1 MGRFSKHFD
10 HDPNEVYPK
19 SFKQEADM
27 EKQRF
32 RENVIAGMELAESA
46 LTDAGN
52 ALATYP
58 GHGDEA
64 RWLHDEAARIGD
76 MRVEIGGDYE

>member
-10 HDPNEVYPK
+10 HDPNDVYPK

-32 RENVIAGMELAESA
+32 RENVIAPLELAESA
-46 LTDAGN
+46 LFDAAQ
-52 ALATYP
+52 ALAGYP
-58 GHGDEA
+58 GHDA
-64 RWLHDEAARIGD
+64 QPIHDLASKVED
-76 MRVEIGGDYE
+76 LRVEIGGDYD